1 MTLLTSE
8 PKTLHEFAIQ
18 TLASY
23 IKNDPNALRDY
34 KVVIRHLNKTKQ
46 YYVKCYLIDNKYL
59 YGSFITEAKNLANK
73 LSLSEFTP

>member
-1 MTLLTSE
+1 MTLLTH
-8 PKTLHEFAIQ
+8 PKTLHEYAIQ
-18 TLASY
+18 TLALY

-34 KVVIRHLNKTKQ
+34 KVVIAYLNKTKQ
-46 YYVKCYLIDNKYL
+46 YSVKCYLIDNKYL